1 MPEMTPVRRW
11 SALLAL
17 ALGGFGIGCTEFASM
32 GLLPQI
38 AQDLLGPLY
47 DASAEQGIARA
58 GRLVSAYALGVVVGA
73 PLISVLVA
81 RASRTTMLLVMA
93 GALLAGNLASALAPA
108 FGSLL
113 AVRFLAG
120 LPHGAYF
127 GLASLVAA
135 VVMGPGNQAKGVAL
149 ALSGLTVAN
158 VIGVPVMTA
167 LGQSL
172 GWRASYVAVAFVF
185 AVTLAALWITVPHQR
200 PVRGAG
206 ARREITALA
215 RPQVWVVMGVAAI
228 GFGGFFAIY
237 SYLTQL
243 SRELSG
249 LSGAAVPWLLATV
262 GVGMTLGNAVGGVSA
277 DRHPQ
282 RTMALGFP
290 LLAVALLSVGVFAGS
305 AVGIHVTG
313 FCIGFA
319 NMFVTPSIQSWLID
333 AAGPAQLLGA
343 SLNHSAFNVA
353 NSLGAVLGGA
363 VISAGFGY
371 RSPAVVACA
380 LAVSG
385 GLLAWAGVVR
395 QRHVRRRRLT
405 LGTTTTG
412 TLRTV

>member
-1 MPEMTPVRRW
+1 MPEMTPVRRRL
-11 SALLAL
+11 ALLAL

-32 GLLPQI
+32 GLLPEI

-47 DASAEQGIARA
+47 GSSPEQGIARA
-58 GRLVSAYALGVVVGA
+58 GWLVSAYALGVVVGA

-93 GALLAGNLASALAPA
+93 VALLAGNLASALAPV

-113 AVRFLAG
+113 VVRFLAG

-135 VVMGPGNQAKGVAL
+135 TVMGPGNQAKGVAL

-158 VIGVPVMTA
+158 VAGVPVMTA
-167 LGQSL
+167 LGQSW
-172 GWRASYVAVAFVF
+172 GWRSSYVAVALVF
-185 AVTLAALWITVPHQR
+185 AVTLAALWFTVPSQR
-200 PVRGAG
+200 PVPGAG
-206 ARREITALA
+206 RRRELTALA

-237 SYLTQL
+237 SYLTQM
-243 SRELSG
+243 SRELAG

-262 GVGMTLGNAVGGVSA
+262 GVGMTLGNAAGGISA
-277 DRHPQ
+277 DRHPG

-290 LLAVALLSVGVFAGS
+290 LLAAALLSVGLFAGS
-305 AVGIHVTG
+305 PAGIYATG
-313 FCIGFA
+313 FVIGFA
-319 NMFVTPSIQSWLID
+319 NMFVTPTIQSWLID
-333 AAGPAQLLGA
+333 AAGHAQLLGA

-353 NSLGAVLGGA
+353 NSLGAALGGA

-371 RSPAVVACA
+371 RSPAAVAA
-380 LAVSG
+380 VLATVG
-385 GLLAWAGVVR
+385 GLLAWAGVSR
-395 QRHVRRRRLT
+395 QRHVRRRRVE
-405 LGTTTTG
+405 LGAATTG
-412 TLRTV
+412 SLRTV